1 MAKRFELEM
10 SECVIIGIGNIL
22 KSDDGIGVHAI
33 RYLQDRLPQDVT
45 LVEGGVYSPDLLIFL
60 EDCHKVIFI
69 DGLDAQEE
77 PGAIYRFSPRE
88 VKRDTSTPPLSL
100 HDFGLYDLIA
110 SAELL
115 DQCPQ
120 EMTIIGVQIKSL
132 ETGMELSKELQD
144 TLPEIHRLVMEE
156 LDD

>member
-1 MAKRFELEM
+1 M

-22 KSDDGIGVHAI
+22 KSDDGIGVHAV

-45 LVEGGVYSPDLLIFL
+45 LVEGGVYSPDLLTFL
-60 EDCHKVIFI
+60 EDCRKVIFI

-88 VKRDTSTPPLSL
+88 VKRDTSSPPLSL
-100 HDFGLYDLIA
+100 HDFGLYDLIT

-115 DQCPQ
+115 DQCP
-120 EMTIIGVQIKSL
+120 EEITIIGVQIKSL
-132 ETGMELSKELQD
+132 ETGMELSGELRG

-156 LDD
+156 LDG